1 MNSNLISFTRMSL
14 SGLALVVVFAGIFQ
28 TDGSRNACAQTD
40 IRPLP
45 APGSQ
50 SPPNRFPVPRR
61 TGPQTP
67 RGNSTV
73 KGRVVYKDDSQPL
86 KGARVHVF
94 PANDSSDD
102 SDQGPLNG
110 PPGIIAFTNNGGDF
124 QVDGLAAGK
133 YYVSVGGAGLS
144 SPSGF
149 GIKLPIP
156 MTAIPRREDFEEIIP
171 RHDAQFTVDGT
182 NTAEIEVGILRGG
195 AISGKVLGPSRAPL
209 ADLAVHIV
217 SKDGRGGMAQFSTQT
232 DKNGAYRLENV
243 PPGDYVVAASTEDNQ
258 GSLDIR
264 ARLRGESRIVTYHPA
279 ATSARDAMTVRIDS
293 GRETGGVNITLVA
306 RSAFSVSGTVVR
318 QQDGTTVAGATVLL
332 RSSDSEPEGILGPG
346 LGQRTTRT
354 DSEGNWSF
362 SNVQEGSYIATALVP
377 SGPSVRP
384 TITRGG
390 PPALESRDR
399 EQVFRESRQRFL
411 MAHQNVVL
419 DGSDLKGLSLAIA
432 GPGSIRGS
440 VTTESG
446 APLPTD
452 LVIFLDIVREGDRP
466 GAPLPVRVQPDGSF
480 SVNEIQGGDIF
491 LNVALIPG
499 APAFIKSLTVNGA
512 DPRGTP
518 LRVIEGAEAGPVQ
531 VVISAGLGVVSGRVV
546 SEKNGEGL
554 SGYMVLLA
562 PVQPEKQR
570 FRTAYLATRTSSDGS
585 YSLAAEP
592 GEYFVI
598 ARQRD
603 DFPAI
608 MTQEFVN
615 VEGARAQR
623 VVLVSGERKRLDLR
637 IP

>member
-1 MNSNLISFTRMSL
+1 MNCNLISSARSVLFSL
-14 SGLALVVVFAGIFQ
+14 TLVLVFIVIFQ
-28 TDGSRNACAQTD
+28 PDGSRVARAQTD

-50 SPPNRFPVPRR
+50 TPPNRFPVPRR
-61 TGPQTP
+61 TLTRTP

-73 KGRVVYKDDSQPL
+73 KGRVVYKDNSQPL

-94 PANDSSDD
+94 PANDNSEDT
-102 SDQGPLNG
+102 DQGPLNG
-110 PPGIIAFTNNGGDF
+110 PPGVIAFTNNSGDF

-133 YYVSVGGAGLS
+133 YYISVEGAGLS

-149 GIKLPIP
+149 SMRLPIP
-156 MTAIPRREDFEEIIP
+156 MTAIPRREDFEKIVP
-171 RHDAQFTVDGT
+171 RHDAQFTVDG
-182 NTAEIEVGILRGG
+182 NNSAEIEVGLVRGG
-195 AISGKVLGPSRAPL
+195 AISGKVLRPNRAPL
-209 ADLAVHIV
+209 ADVTINIV
-217 SKDGRGGMAQFSTQT
+217 SKDGSGAMAQFSTQT
-232 DKNGAYRLENV
+232 DRNGGYRLENV
-243 PPGDYVVAASTEDNQ
+243 PPGDYVVAASIEDKQ
-258 GSLDIR
+258 GSFDIR
-264 ARLRGESRIVTYHPA
+264 ARLRGESRVVTYHPA
-279 ATSARDAMTVRIDS
+279 AMSVRDAMTVRIDS

-306 RSAFSVSGTVVR
+306 RSTFSVSGTVVR
-318 QQDGTTVAGATVLL
+318 QDGTAVAGATVLL
-332 RSSDSEPEGILGPG
+332 RSPESEPRGVLGPG

-354 DSEGNWSF
+354 DEDGNWSF

-384 TITRGG
+384 NLARGSA
-390 PPALESRDR
+390 PTLESRDR
-399 EQVFRESRQRFL
+399 EQAFRESRQRFL
-411 MAHQNVVL
+411 LVHQDVVL
-419 DGSDLKGLSLAIA
+419 AGGDLKGLSLAIA

-452 LVIFLDIVREGDRP
+452 LVILLDIVREGDRP

-480 SVNEIQGGDIF
+480 NVSEIQGGDVF

-518 LRVIEGAEAGPVQ
+518 LKVIEGAETDPVQ
-531 VVISAGLGVVSGRVV
+531 VVISAGLGALSGRVV
-546 SEKNGEGL
+546 SEKSGEGL
-554 SGYMVLLA
+554 SGYMLLMA

-570 FRTAYLATRTSSDGS
+570 FRTAYFTTGTSPDGS
-585 YSLAAEP
+585 YSLTGGP
-592 GEYFVI
+592 GEYYVF

-603 DFPAI
+603 DFPPI
-608 MTQEFVN
+608 MTKEFVT
-615 VEGARAQR
+615 VQGAKAQR
-623 VVLVSGERKRLDLR
+623 VVLVSGEKKRLDLR